1 MEKLA
6 ITGYDRD
13 FHCLG
18 FDNTEVVV
26 AVQHIH
32 SVVPTLK
39 GATGKK
45 TSHGILLTVDH
56 HLQPRPNLLHHPLH
70 VRPGL
75 KLGVGCE
82 DEGSPRLVKQGAKLT
97 FLPQPLGSPEI
108 SSGMEA
114 AVLDEDQVGN

>member
-32 SVVPTLK
+32 SVVPTFK
-39 GATGKK
+39 GTAGEK

-56 HLQPRPNLLHHPLH
+56 HLQLGPNLLHHPLH
-70 VRPGL
+70 VSPGL
-75 KLGVGCE
+75 ELCVGRE
-82 DEGSPRLVKQGAKLT
+82 DEGSPGLVKQGAKLT
-97 FLPQPLGSPEI
+97 LLPQPLGRPEI
-108 SSGMEA
+108 SPGMEA
-114 AVLDEDQVGN
+114 AVLYEDQVGS